1 MHTNSHNFP
10 NLPGVYFFKN
20 SDNVII
26 YVGKAA
32 NLKER
37 LRTYF
42 QKDPEELK
50 VQSIMQ
56 EYESV
61 EVIVTNTE
69 TEALLLEAQMIQE
82 HQPKFNVL
90 LKDGQ
95 PFVYLLFTSG
105 PSSELKLVRNKKQ
118 KGRYYGPFLH
128 KSQARSLMGY
138 LLNTFQLHMC
148 TVKIAQGCLKYHL
161 GLCAG
166 NCKSD
171 FSSPDYS
178 FRLELAEHALT
189 DNQKE
194 FIRQLNAKIAHH
206 TEKLEFEK
214 ARNLVAIMNNMET
227 IFKSL
232 KAKFTPFK
240 YLDQIARV
248 TAPKSVSN
256 NLENVGEKIAQFL
269 GIEKNIRTIDCFDI
283 SHFQSQ
289 SIVGSCVRFTDGK
302 PDKNKFRRFKINTL
316 VEQNDYAAL
325 REIVARRYKDTL
337 DVPDLIVIDGGKGQ
351 LSAVQSVVPRT
362 TCISLA
368 KREERVYQLGDSE
381 GKALNIHDPVGKVLI
396 GLRDYAHHFAITY
409 HRKKRSKT
417 FAGDV

>member
-1 MHTNSHNFP
+1 MQNSFP

-20 SDNVII
+20 KEGTII
-26 YVGKAA
+26 YVGKAG

-42 QKDPEELK
+42 QKNPEELK

-56 EYESV
+56 EYDTV
-61 EVIVTNTE
+61 DIIVTNTE

-105 PSSELKLVRNKKQ
+105 PHPELKLVRNKKQ

-138 LLNTFQLHMC
+138 LLNTFQLNTC
-148 TVKIAQGCLKYHL
+148 NLKIPQGCLKFHL
-161 GLCAG
+161 GLCSG
-166 NCKSD
+166 SCKSD
-171 FSSPDYS
+171 YSPQDYL
-178 FRLELAEHALT
+178 FRLSLAEHALT
-189 DNQKE
+189 DNQKA
-194 FIRQLNAKIAHH
+194 FKAQLEQKIAYH
-206 TEKLEFEK
+206 TQHLEFEK
-214 ARNLVAIMNNMET
+214 ARNLVNIMNNMET
-227 IFKSL
+227 IFRSL
-232 KAKFTPFK
+232 KAKFSQFK
-240 YLDQIARV
+240 YIDQIARV
-248 TAPKSVSN
+248 TAPKQITEH
-256 NLENVGEKIAQFL
+256 LDTVGKELAAFL
-269 GIEKNIRTIDCFDI
+269 GVEKEIVTIDCFDI

-289 SIVGSCVRFTDGK
+289 SIVGSCVRFTNGK
-302 PDKNKFRRFKINTL
+302 PDKNKFRRFKVKSL

-325 REIVARRYKDTL
+325 REIVQRRYRDAE

-351 LSAVQSVVPRT
+351 LSAVQDVIPNT
-362 TCISLA
+362 LCISLA
-368 KREERVYQLGDSE
+368 KREERVYQIGDME
-381 GKALNIHDPVGKVLI
+381 GKRLNIHDSVGKVLI

-409 HRKKRSKT
+409 HRKKRSKS
-417 FAGDV
+417 FAGDQ